1 MATVAQTKA
10 TTKYIKNHTRRW
22 VLQCNNATDADI
34 IGYLEGVPNVNALL
48 KELVR
53 ERIARKDI

>member
-10 TTKYIKNHTRRW
+10 TTEYIKNHTRRW
-22 VLQCNNATDADI
+22 VLQCNNATDSDI
-34 IGYLEGVPNVNALL
+34 IEYLESSPNVNALL

-53 ERIARKDI
+53 ERIARDEM